1 MTWLWWAGSI
11 LPFGFL
17 TPILFAGAAARIKK
31 RSWYGWAA
39 LYAVAAYG
47 GLIATVIGPEDS
59 DLDGAGSLVMVVAW
73 VAGLVHAFAA
83 RFEYARALR
92 GPATSVDRARELV
105 KRREEAQRLAAREPQ
120 VALEMG
126 LGRPDRRGADHMG
139 VVDVNHAGAKAIAA
153 LPGLTQRTAR
163 EIVRCREEI
172 DGFSSVADLG
182 GVLDLPADT
191 VETLRP
197 YVVFLPR

>member
-1 MTWLWWAGSI
+1 VTWVWALGN
-11 LPFGFL
+11 LAPFGIA
-17 TPILFAGAAARIKK
+17 TPILFGVAGAQARRRAWTIAAVI
-31 RSWYGWAA
+31 YG
-39 LYAVAAYG
+39 LLAYG
-47 GLIATVIGPEDS
+47 GVVMAIAGPDESTVHTLGGLLILIAWIG
-59 DLDGAGSLVMVVAW
+59 GA
-73 VAGLVHAFAA
+73 VHAFAI
-83 RFEYARALR
+83 RPQYARALR
-92 GPATSVDRARELV
+92 GPATSVDRAREVV

-126 LGRPDRRGADHMG
+126 LGRPDRRGADHRG

-153 LPGLTQRTAR
+153 LPGLDDDMAR